1 MPANALAP
9 EPRNA
14 MLRPYEPTLR
24 ERIAAYFM
32 GDTRPSP
39 ERRQFA
45 TGIADILSYLPGT
58 GNVIQGEEAYRRGD
72 NKGAI
77 LAALPIP
84 GAANV
89 AARAEQEA
97 VKRGIR
103 AFHGSPHDFPAFD
116 FSKMG
121 TGTGVQARGRGGY
134 FSADEAGAQSY
145 RDMLSNDDI
154 LLDGKLLFDREG
166 NTVGTTG
173 DDYID
178 DIIGGHA
185 GDVDAAIRQYEIHKE
200 NSLNV
205 GLTNTSH
212 YDDIIKKLN
221 NLKGRISR
229 AGNKGHMY
237 EVNINAD
244 PEHFIDW
251 DKSLEEQTPFVRER
265 LQQKYPDYF
274 ITDKSKTLKGS
285 DIVRPV
291 KTGREKFASDIAAA
305 KNLQGLGIPG
315 VTYSDAGALSAGE
328 GSRNY
333 VVFDDKIVEIMRKY
347 GLMGPIGAG
356 IAAKI
361 LERQQQRQEM

>member
-1 MPANALAP
+1 
-9 EPRNA
+9 

-77 LAALPIP
+77 LAALPVP

-103 AFHGSPHDFPAFD
+103 AFHGSPHSFTKFD
-116 FSKMG
+116 MSKIG
-121 TGTGVQARGRGGY
+121 TG
-134 FSADEAGAQSY
+134 EGAQSY
-145 RDMLSNDDI
+145 GHGLYFAEAEPVAKQYRDQLSLPLYKGKHLSEFGDTPETDAIAEAIGAIHDD
-154 LLDGKLLFDREG
+154 
-166 NTVGTTG
+166 NMSP
-173 DDYID
+173 
-178 DIIGGHA
+178 
-185 GDVDAAIRQYEIHKE
+185 VDAVAEARRQLLQNAQ
-200 NSLNV
+200 NSLQS
-205 GLTNTSH
+205 LREDPTNIARQKVAR
-212 YDDIIKKLN
+212 YDIERAKAAQKLDP
-221 NLKGRISR
+221 KEF
-229 AGNKGHMY
+229 AENKGSMY
-237 EVNINAD
+237 EVRINAD
-244 PEHFIDW
+244 PEHFLDY
-251 DKSLEEQTPFVRER
+251 DKPLSEQSPYVKDMLSANLENLKANTSILRPTTPEDAARLRE
-265 LQQKYPDYF
+265 
-274 ITDKSKTLKGS
+274 
-285 DIVRPV
+285 
-291 KTGREKFASDIAAA
+291 A
-305 KNLQGLGIPG
+305 GIPG
-315 VTYSDAGALSAGE
+315 VKYFDAGSRAAGE

-361 LERQQQRQEM
+361 LERQEQRQEM